1 MKLARIVERL
11 LGPHAYFYFG
21 VRHAAALSSGFTRER
36 ALDQAMSY
44 AHASE
49 IEGDYLEF
57 GVWRGRAFSAACY
70 LAKKRGL
77 PMKFY
82 AFDSFCGFPTNDEQD
97 VAGRKW
103 YHEGVNK
110 YSEGE
115 FLKNL
120 RRTGADMKRVFVV
133 PGFFEESLRPDN
145 PLVRDL
151 HKAGVVWIDCDLYSS
166 TRTVLDFITPY
177 LQYGTLLLFDDWFA
191 FLADPNAGQQR
202 AFREWL
208 EKNPQLRAVELMR
221 FGWCGNSFVIHVTN
235 GPKANSAVDI
245 PAVRPADR

>member
-1 MKLARIVERL
+1 MCKYPRQTQLGLLNPGLVSLLEKKEKREGSEHMKLARIVERL

-70 LAKKRGL
+70 LARKRGL

-103 YHEGVNK
+103 YHEGVYK
-110 YSEGE
+110 YSE
-115 FLKNL
+115 
-120 RRTGADMKRVFVV
+120 RRIPQICTAHWRRYEARVRG
-133 PGFFEESLRPDN
+133 PGIF
-145 PLVRDL
+145 
-151 HKAGVVWIDCDLYSS
+151 
-166 TRTVLDFITPY
+166 
-177 LQYGTLLLFDDWFA
+177 
-191 FLADPNAGQQR
+191 
-202 AFREWL
+202 
-208 EKNPQLRAVELMR
+208 
-221 FGWCGNSFVIHVTN
+221 
-235 GPKANSAVDI
+235 
-245 PAVRPADR
+245 